1 MVCNTFQTLPSVIEQ
16 RPKNQHY
23 HKTLMITTS
32 FCNGESWSRFDA
44 YYREDCEHDDYMSAE
59 DYDRKEY
66 IRSGW
71 MDSHYDRQRW

>member
-1 MVCNTFQTLPSVIEQ
+1 
-16 RPKNQHY
+16 
-23 HKTLMITTS
+23 MITTS
-32 FCNGESWSRFDA
+32 FCNGESWSRTDA

-66 IRSGW
+66 IKSGW

>member
-1 MVCNTFQTLPSVIEQ
+1 MVCDNYRTSPSVTNA
-16 RPKNQHY
+16 PKN
-23 HKTLMITTS
+23 LMITTS
-32 FCNGESWSRFDA
+32 FCNGESWSRTDA

-66 IRSGW
+66 IKSGW

>member
-1 MVCNTFQTLPSVIEQ
+1 
-16 RPKNQHY
+16 
-23 HKTLMITTS
+23 MITTS
-32 FCNGESWSRFDA
+32 FCNGESWSRTDA

-66 IRSGW
+66 MRSGW